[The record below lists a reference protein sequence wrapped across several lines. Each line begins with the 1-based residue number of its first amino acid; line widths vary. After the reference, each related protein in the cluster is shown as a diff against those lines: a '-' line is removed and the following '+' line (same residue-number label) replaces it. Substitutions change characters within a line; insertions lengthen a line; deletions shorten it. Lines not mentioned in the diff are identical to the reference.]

1 MMCGVERLSV
11 RDARVYLLEANLT
24 PSLACG
30 EDFTER
36 GAPDLDYPRFS
47 AASYASG

>member
-1 MMCGVERLSV
+1 MMCGVERLSAH
-11 RDARVYLLEANLT
+11 DGRVYLLEANFT
-24 PSLACG
+24 PSLACVEG
-30 EDFTER
+30 FTER